1 MVCAKRVRCAS
12 QVSVLSAAFP
22 DIPASHFPVLKRPIS
37 WWITFPRS
45 TAKPA
50 GLRWRRATVN
60 PAKCPAF
67 LRPSWRSPGIG
78 AGKPAVD
85 ADTSSREPS
94 PMRFR
99 LPCSTAPVSGHWR
112 PASPSYQMLPAKR
125 TGELLEAWCGV
136 HPSTGTVMNLIREA
150 GRRLEPSH
158 RKIAETLLRQP
169 VAGADETGVRAG
181 GRLHWLH
188 VLVTESL
195 SWLSTHPKRG
205 ALAFEGLELLP
216 RFQNILVH
224 DGFKSYAKLE
234 CGHALCNAHLLR
246 ELTFQARH
254 RQQDWAAEMIGLL
267 CEALKTTRLSP
278 QGLTRSQIEDFRSRH
293 ETKLREGW
301 KLNPPDPPDAYPGPT
316 PQTDTVNLLRRL
328 QDGADEVL
336 RFTRDPRVPFTNN
349 EAEREVRMPKVKLK
363 ITGGFRTPAGAQAF
377 CVVRSC
383 LSTLKKQRHP
393 LLTALQAA
401 FSGAD
406 PLLAL
411 NI

>member
-1 MVCAKRVRCAS
+1 
-12 QVSVLSAAFP
+12 
-22 DIPASHFPVLKRPIS
+22 
-37 WWITFPRS
+37 
-45 TAKPA
+45 
-50 GLRWRRATVN
+50 
-60 PAKCPAF
+60 
-67 LRPSWRSPGIG
+67 
-78 AGKPAVD
+78 
-85 ADTSSREPS
+85 
-94 PMRFR
+94 
-99 LPCSTAPVSGHWR
+99 
-112 PASPSYQMLPAKR
+112 
-125 TGELLEAWCGV
+125 
-136 HPSTGTVMNLIREA
+136 MNLIREA

-205 ALAFEGLELLP
+205 ALAFEGLEFLP

-224 DGFKSYAKLE
+224 DGFKSCAKLE

-301 KLNPPDPPDAYPGPT
+301 KLNPPDPPDACPGPT
-316 PQTDTVNLLRRL
+316 PKPTPSTSCGDCKT
-328 QDGADEVL
+328 
-336 RFTRDPRVPFTNN
+336 
-349 EAEREVRMPKVKLK
+349 ER
-363 ITGGFRTPAGAQAF
+363 T
-377 CVVRSC
+377 RSC
-383 LSTLKKQRHP
+383 ASLGTRGFPSQTTKPGARCACRRSNSRSREGSGLQREHRPSVSFVPVSP
-393 LLTALQAA
+393 L
-401 FSGAD
+401 
-406 PLLAL
+406 
-411 NI
+411 